1 MSITKD
7 VTTDEKWREEVLESP
22 GGLKVVEVYQD
33 WCGPAKSLEATF
45 KRFYFDNSTKAIGFI
60 TASSRGIK
68 DLAKYADVCEPV
80 FQFYIKGKKE
90 AEVTGC
96 DLPKL
101 MNTLNEMAARPE
113 VAG

>member
-1 MSITKD
+1 MD
-7 VTTDEKWREEVLESP
+7 CVTFQGSP
-22 GGLKVVEVYQD
+22 YPQ
-33 WCGPAKSLEATF
+33 
-45 KRFYFDNSTKAIGFI
+45 
-60 TASSRGIK
+60 
-68 DLAKYADVCEPV
+68 
-80 FQFYIKGKKE
+80 GKKE